1 MLAAPEDAL
10 MARRRLPPPP
20 ASDGGPMMP
29 ELETKAMYP
38 LGLAPAQ
45 TRPPVARVAA
55 ESAAEAA
62 LREVSGELAAL
73 RAEGR
78 MVLRL
83 PLAAVEDGWLIRDR
97 IAADPEE
104 LAALSDSLRAHGQR
118 TPIEVAELGPGRYGL
133 ISGWRRMMALRELAA
148 EDARFAS
155 VLALVRAPET
165 SAEAYV
171 AMVEENEIRAGLSYW
186 ERARVVAQAVAG
198 GVFGSEKIALQRLFA
213 SASRAKR
220 SKIGSFLGLVV
231 ALDGMLRFP
240 AALPERAGL
249 DLARAVG
256 ADPALPARLRAALQA
271 DPPAT
276 PEAEQSRIAA
286 VLAGGRRKLPP
297 ARRDLRPGLWLEAKA
312 GRITLG
318 GQAVDEGFRAR
329 LEDWLK
335 AGG

>member
-1 MLAAPEDAL
+1 M
-10 MARRRLPPPP
+10 
-20 ASDGGPMMP
+20 

-38 LGLAPAQ
+38 LGVAPTY

-55 ESAAEAA
+55 EAAAEAA
-62 LREVSGELAAL
+62 LREVSAELAAL

-97 IAADPEE
+97 LAADPEE
-104 LAALSDSLRAHGQR
+104 LAALTGSLRSHGQR

-133 ISGWRRMMALRELAA
+133 ISGWRRMVALRALAG
-148 EDARFAS
+148 EDPRFAS

-186 ERARVVAQAVAG
+186 ERARVVARAVAG

-220 SKIGSFLGLVV
+220 SKIGSFLTLVQ
-231 ALDGMLRFP
+231 ALEGHLRFP
-240 AALPERAGL
+240 AQLPERAGL
-249 DLARAVG
+249 DLARAIA
-256 ADPALPARLRAALQA
+256 ADASLPARIAAALEA
-271 DPPAT
+271 DPPAA
-276 PEAEQSRIAA
+276 PQAEQARIAA
-286 VLAGGRRKLPP
+286 VLAGGRRRPQPP
-297 ARRDLRPGLWLEAKA
+297 ARRDLAPGLWVEAGP
-312 GRITLG
+312 GRAVLG
-318 GQAVDEGFRAR
+318 GAAVDAAFLAR
-329 LEDWLK
+329 LEAWLSE
-335 AGG
+335 G

>member
-1 MLAAPEDAL
+1 M
-10 MARRRLPPPP
+10 
-20 ASDGGPMMP
+20 

-38 LGLAPAQ
+38 LGVAPTY

-55 ESAAEAA
+55 EAAAEAA
-62 LREVSGELAAL
+62 LREVSAELAAL

-97 IAADPEE
+97 LAADPDE
-104 LAALSDSLRAHGQR
+104 LAALTDSLRSHGQR
-118 TPIEVAELGPGRYGL
+118 TPIEVAELAPGRYGL
-133 ISGWRRMMALRELAA
+133 ISGWRRMVALRALAA

-186 ERARVVAQAVAG
+186 ERARVVVRAVAG

-220 SKIGSFLGLVV
+220 SKIGSFLAVV
-231 ALDGMLRFP
+231 QALEGHLRFP
-240 AALPERAGL
+240 AALPERLGLRLAAALGADAGL
-249 DLARAVG
+249 APRLAQALAAAEPADAAAEQAVLSG
-256 ADPALPARLRAALQA
+256 VLSGRTTPPPRRAALA
-271 DPPAT
+271 
-276 PEAEQSRIAA
+276 
-286 VLAGGRRKLPP
+286 
-297 ARRDLRPGLWLEAKA
+297 PGLWAEGGA
-312 GRITLG
+312 GRLVLG
-318 GQAVDEGFRAR
+318 GPALDEARIAR
-329 LEDWLK
+329 LQDWL
-335 AGG
+335 AEDLRQG